1 MVDSVLISGAG
12 IAGPVLASLFA
23 RRGVVVT
30 VVEIAGRVPRGG
42 QAVDLRGAGRTVLER
57 MGLLAQARTLSL
69 DQQGIADVDAT
80 GRHLSEMRVADFGGE
95 GIISEIEILR
105 GDLADLVVDDAER
118 QGVEFRFGT
127 RVTAM
132 VDQGRRVRADLS
144 DGSTMTVDLVVG
156 ADGPH
161 SATRALAF
169 GPEAEFVRPLGGY
182 MAWFTAPEGESL
194 DGWYAMYNHPG
205 GLVASLRPGREPGTA
220 KASLSFASPP
230 LGFDRHDLDE
240 QRDVVARRFAGAGWR
255 TADLVRA
262 ARVADDF
269 YLDALVQVHMPAWSC
284 GRVVLVGDAAYCPS
298 PLTGLGTSL
307 ALVGAY
313 VLAGELTSRSD
324 LTVALR
330 GYEDLVRSYVGTGQK
345 LPPGGVRSYA
355 PMSRAAIQLRI
366 LSTRLMISRPLRG
379 LAKRALF
386 SKAGSIAL
394 PDYETTLRP
403 SESGTP

>member
-12 IAGPVLASLFA
+12 IAGPVLASLLA
-23 RRGVVVT
+23 RRGVAVT
-30 VVEIAGRVPRGG
+30 VAEIAGGVPRGG

-220 KASLSFASPP
+220 KASLSFGQPGSPM
-230 LGFDRHDLDE
+230 
-240 QRDVVARRFAGAGWR
+240 
-255 TADLVRA
+255 TSTS
-262 ARVADDF
+262 
-269 YLDALVQVHMPAWSC
+269 MPWC
-284 GRVVLVGDAAYCPS
+284 RC
-298 PLTGLGTSL
+298 TC
-307 ALVGAY
+307 
-313 VLAGELTSRSD
+313 
-324 LTVALR
+324 
-330 GYEDLVRSYVGTGQK
+330 
-345 LPPGGVRSYA
+345 PPGAVVGWCWWAMPPTVRH
-355 PMSRAAIQLRI
+355 R
-366 LSTRLMISRPLRG
+366 
-379 LAKRALF
+379 
-386 SKAGSIAL
+386 
-394 PDYETTLRP
+394 
-403 SESGTP
+403 